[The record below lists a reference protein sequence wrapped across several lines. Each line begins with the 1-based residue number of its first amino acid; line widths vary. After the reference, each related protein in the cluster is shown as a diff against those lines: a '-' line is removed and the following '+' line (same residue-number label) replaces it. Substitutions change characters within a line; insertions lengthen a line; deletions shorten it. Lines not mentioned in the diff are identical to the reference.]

1 MSPSMGREG
10 VLPAFLLV
18 CSFALGEASLD
29 MFVDRAEVHR
39 ITGVQGSRIYYIQEG
54 VINQYATGYVVPVGA
69 RISSISFHWQSLV
82 RKLMPYEISFRWND
96 PAAMSEPRA
105 NVSYVGYVPRVEA
118 VFSVLFPCTG
128 RVSAVVEVDIML
140 NITTYQPKQQ
150 IVFLKL
156 KRRKTCLQGRP
167 TRLGPP
173 DNTTSLLEL
182 GDAARQHD
190 FSLILGVAGAIA
202 VTFVTLGAVMLLVIR
217 QRKATLSPVHADSI
231 NSGSRAFAKNLS
243 KSYHSIDKMA
253 RSCSYATIASLK
265 KLPRLHPTVTSLPND
280 GSDVSRPVTSLAD
293 CAMASQH
300 YASSEIP
307 VPSAPT
313 DQPPAEY
320 PAVDRRELGLTDLLA
335 EGGIARLYRAT
346 VGRRPCLVKT
356 VTAQASPQ
364 QCRQLVAEGRLLAGC
379 CHPALLPALGCTAD
393 TGPPCV
399 LYPDLGTASL
409 RRFLATCR
417 LEGAA
422 GAGPVLRQ
430 QTMVD
435 MTVQLL
441 SGLVHLHGRG
451 IVHRDVAAR
460 NCAVDDRFRVRLT
473 DSALSSDLYPA
484 EYSRLA
490 DGACRPVRWA
500 APESLLR
507 ERHSPASD
515 VWSAAVT
522 AWEVTSL
529 GQLPFSELKDPLEVL
544 VLLREGYRLARPTTC
559 PAQMYSTLLSCWNL
573 DPERRPQSRDLLT
586 WMQDF
591 SRAFDRLI

>member
-1 MSPSMGREG
+1 MSRQTSCSEPPAG
-10 VLPAFLLV
+10 V
-18 CSFALGEASLD
+18 
-29 MFVDRAEVHR
+29 H
-39 ITGVQGSRIYYIQEG
+39 GSRIFYIQEG
-54 VINQYATGYVVPVGA
+54 VINKYAMGYVVPVRA
-69 RISSISFHWQSLV
+69 NISSINFHWQSLV
-82 RKLMPYEISFRWND
+82 RRPMPYEISFRWND
-96 PAAMSEPRA
+96 PEAMDEPRA
-105 NVSYVGYVPRVEA
+105 NVSYVGYVPRVESL
-118 VFSVLFPCTG
+118 FSVLFPCTG
-128 RVSAVVEVDIML
+128 RVSAVVSVDIML
-140 NITTYQPKQQ
+140 NITTYQPKQA
-150 IVFLKL
+150 IIFLKL
-156 KRRKTCLQGRP
+156 KRSKTCLQGQP
-167 TRLGPP
+167 TPLNEATNDTVRLVLGGAEQ
-173 DNTTSLLEL
+173 DLSLV
-182 GDAARQHD
+182 
-190 FSLILGVAGAIA
+190 LGVTGAIG
-202 VTFVTLGAVMLLVIR
+202 VTFVTLGGVMMFYVR
-217 QRKATLSPVHADSI
+217 QRKAALSPGYAGTVT
-231 NSGSRAFAKNLS
+231 SGSRVFLKNIS
-243 KSYHSIDKMA
+243 KNYQTIDMMA
-253 RSCSYATIASLK
+253 RSCSYATIASYK
-265 KLPRLHPTVTSLPND
+265 KAPLLDVSVTSHGPD
-280 GSDVSRPVTSLAD
+280 GAD
-293 CAMASQH
+293 RH
-300 YASSEIP
+300 
-307 VPSAPT
+307 PS
-313 DQPPAEY
+313 EY

-335 EGGIARLYRAT
+335 EDGVARLYRAT

-460 NCAVDDRFRVRLT
+460 NCVVDDRLRVRLA
-473 DSALSSDLYPA
+473 DAALSAELYPD
-484 EYSRLA
+484 EYSRLS
-490 DGACRPVRWA
+490 DGARRPIRWA

-544 VLLREGYRLARPTTC
+544 VLLREGYRLARPTAC
-559 PAQMYSTLLSCWNL
+559 PTQMYTALLSCWSL
-573 DPERRPQSRDLLT
+573 EPEQRPQPCDLLG
-586 WMQDF
+586 WMQDL
-591 SRAFDRLI
+591 SASFDRLI